1 MNKEAIK
8 EIIGSLVTLGGLAV
22 IVFLM
27 LAM

>member
-8 EIIGSLVTLGGLAV
+8 EIIGSLVTLGGIAA